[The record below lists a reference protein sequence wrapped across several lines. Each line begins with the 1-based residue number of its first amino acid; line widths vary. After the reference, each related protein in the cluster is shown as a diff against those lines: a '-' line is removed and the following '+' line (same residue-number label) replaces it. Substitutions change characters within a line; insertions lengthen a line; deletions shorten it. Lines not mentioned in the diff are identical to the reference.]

1 MPIDMRRVLLAAIQ
15 AALEEPSPAP
25 PRPKSRRPKGR
36 ALVLGA
42 GLMTAGRLVARSR
55 GHEIVEVVQRHL
67 DDAREFVLGDHVDAE
82 ADEEFDDD
90 DYYEDEFD
98 DDYDPDEPE
107 GEAQD
112 PDDLER
118 EEDEADASPQTE
130 DVPSP
135 RSRGRARVS

>member
-1 MPIDMRRVLLAAIQ
+1 
-15 AALEEPSPAP
+15 
-25 PRPKSRRPKGR
+25 
-36 ALVLGA
+36 
-42 GLMTAGRLVARSR
+42 MTAGRLVARSR

-98 DDYDPDEPE
+98 DDDDYDPDEPE

-112 PDDLER
+112 PDDLEG